1 MAAMKF
7 RGRYIISIIDL
18 SAGEAAKA
26 SSGLL
31 FQLFSL
37 QLMLWS
43 VVEVCVIDIVI
54 TDDDVSVLV

>member
-7 RGRYIISIIDL
+7 RGCYIISIIDL

-31 FQLFSL
+31 FTS
-37 QLMLWS
+37 S
-43 VVEVCVIDIVI
+43 RYN
-54 TDDDVSVLV
+54 

>member
-7 RGRYIISIIDL
+7 RGCYIISIIDL

>member
-7 RGRYIISIIDL
+7 RGCYIISII
-18 SAGEAAKA
+18 EAAKA
-26 SSGLL
+26 SSGLSL
-31 FQLFSL
+31 HIFSL

-54 TDDDVSVLV
+54 ADDDVSVLV